1 MTTSADP
8 RSSQWLGHIATWALT
23 YLVVA
28 GSLKGFL
35 CLLLIVL
42 SGHNGGTVR
51 LFVPHCLIIK
61 LQSKLDA
68 RIRTTIEL
76 TVYLRTCV
84 GRKFTSG
91 GNVRILS
98 LYCACVELT
107 GSLWRVTQRG
117 VEVRV
122 NLLES
127 CNTPA
132 LRCCCPV
139 DNKKYCWLF
148 DKNAFSK
155 W

>member
-42 SGHNGGTVR
+42 SGHNGSTVR

-84 GRKFTSG
+84 GRKFTSSG
-91 GNVRILS
+91 KRQDSQPLLRMRRAYRFS
-98 LYCACVELT
+98 L
-107 GSLWRVTQRG
+107 RVTQRG

-132 LRCCCPV
+132 LGCCCPV